1 MHVKIKRE
9 ISESMNYSGTTQLRR
24 FLNNS
29 KVSKVLKTKPLE
41 QGFSLIELV
50 VVVAVLAVLAAVAL
64 PAFLNVNKDAQIA
77 AAKNTLAT
85 IVKECIASE
94 ARNGS
99 TLSTDTK
106 ADDGKL
112 NGFNNI
118 VGNAS
123 TCYNASLIA
132 TNATIPSFF
141 IAYSAP
147 DGTAVRTCSTTA
159 TTYNAG
165 CFTNATISTAVPY
178 GTITLNASW

>member
-1 MHVKIKRE
+1 MHARIKGL
-9 ISESMNYSGTTQLRR
+9 SLKSMNYSGTTQLRR
-24 FLNNS
+24 FLNNP
-29 KVSKVLKTKPLE
+29 KVRRVLNTKPLE

-85 IVKECIASE
+85 IVKECSVSD

-99 TLSTDTK
+99 TTASDTK

-112 NGFNNI
+112 NGYNS
-118 VGNAS
+118 VTGNGS

-132 TNATIPSFF
+132 TNNTIPSFF
-141 IAYSAP
+141 IEYSTAS
-147 DGTAVRTCSTTA
+147 GTAVRTCSTATA
-159 TTYNAG
+159 TYLPG
-165 CFTNATISTAVPY
+165 CFSNSTL
-178 GTITLNASW
+178 TITVTAGGNGSW

>member
-1 MHVKIKRE
+1 
-9 ISESMNYSGTTQLRR
+9 MNYSGTTQLRR
-24 FLNNS
+24 FLNNP
-29 KVSKVLKTKPLE
+29 KVRKVLNTKPLE

-85 IVKECIASE
+85 IVKECSVSDS
-94 ARNGS
+94 RNGS
-99 TLSTDTK
+99 TLRTDTK

-112 NGFNNI
+112 NGFNTI
-118 VGNAS
+118 TGNAS

-141 IAYSAP
+141 IAYSVS

-159 TTYNAG
+159 STYNAG
-165 CFTNATISTAVPY
+165 CFTDASLSTAVGY
-178 GTITLNASW
+178 GTAMNNASW

>member
-1 MHVKIKRE
+1 MHARIKE
-9 ISESMNYSGTTQLRR
+9 LSLKSMNYSGTTQLRR
-24 FLNNS
+24 FLNNP
-29 KVSKVLKTKPLE
+29 KVRKVLNTKPLE

-85 IVKECIASE
+85 IVKECSVSD

-99 TLSTDTK
+99 TSASDTK

-112 NGFNNI
+112 NGYNS
-118 VGNAS
+118 VTGNGS

-132 TNATIPSFF
+132 TNGTIPSFF
-141 IAYSAP
+141 IAYSTSA
-147 DGTAVRTCSTTA
+147 GTAVRTCSTGA
-159 TTYNAG
+159 TTYLPG
-165 CFTNATISTAVPY
+165 CFASSDLSATVGQGNSGY
-178 GTITLNASW
+178 W